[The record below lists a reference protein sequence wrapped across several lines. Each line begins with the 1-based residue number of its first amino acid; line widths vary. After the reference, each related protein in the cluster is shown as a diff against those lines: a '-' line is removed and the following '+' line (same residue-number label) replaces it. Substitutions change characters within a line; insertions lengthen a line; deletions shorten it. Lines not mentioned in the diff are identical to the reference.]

1 MSDIPDLILRHKEF
15 NRELVLEEQAEK
27 FELEEEMVEAIIWD
41 FLSAVRGEDIISEEI
56 RRFKSIY
63 MEEE

>member
-1 MSDIPDLILRHKEF
+1 MSEIADLILRHKEF

-27 FELEEEMVEAIIWD
+27 FEIEEEMVEAIIWD
-41 FLSAVRGEDIISEEI
+41 FLSVTGEDIISEEI

>member
-1 MSDIPDLILRHKEF
+1 MSDIADLILRHKEF
-15 NRELVLEEQAEK
+15 NKELVVEEQAEE

-41 FLSAVRGEDIISEEI
+41 FLSTVRGEDIISEEI